1 MKQTVGKNTKV
12 VRNVL
17 PDLRLQSPIAGRRS
31 TKRYHQ
37 TLLHV
42 QQLDF
47 NCEECEDE
55 FNTASG
61 SEIQNLRRLRFQGDP
76 IMSSKS
82 PNEYL
87 HAG

>member
-1 MKQTVGKNTKV
+1 M
-12 VRNVL
+12 
-17 PDLRLQSPIAGRRS
+17 
-31 TKRYHQ
+31 
-37 TLLHV
+37 

-47 NCEECEDE
+47 KCGECEDE

-61 SEIQNLRRLRFQGDP
+61 SEIQNLRFQGDP

>member
-1 MKQTVGKNTKV
+1 MKIEIE
-12 VRNVL
+12 L
-17 PDLRLQSPIAGRRS
+17 LR
-31 TKRYHQ
+31 K

-47 NCEECEDE
+47 KCGECEDE

-61 SEIQNLRRLRFQGDP
+61 SEIRNLRRLRFQGDP